1 MRAFAARVT
10 AMPKTSDRRVVAA
23 GALAGTPPTL
33 IVLIEIVL
41 LGVAGSMLWTLGV
54 NYEGLTGSAASKIH
68 PSTYLL
74 VTAFIG
80 IALRTGD
87 PIGYCVTAARLRPA
101 SLLLLICALIMA
113 AHIATRGATGLSG
126 AIDTFVAPALL
137 VILLARAD
145 ERAMR
150 RMEIALHALM
160 TVNAIWALAE
170 FFTRTVVFPYRFDG
184 EAFPTDLRSAALQGH
199 PLTNATLTCCYL
211 LALLS
216 GGRTLPEK
224 LKPPLVVL
232 QAAALVVCGGRSAM
246 VVAVVLGAV
255 YLLSSAHRVLR
266 AGRVSLPRA
275 ALAIFF
281 LTLAPLVVGAL
292 VWSGFFDILVGRFEA
307 DGGSANARVEMF
319 ALFEQLPLRDLVF
332 GPDNALV
339 DSLRRI
345 QGLEWGIE
353 NPLVKMV
360 LYQGILVT
368 AIMAIAFTLFM
379 VEIARNGRR
388 GLWLPMLAF
397 LLILQT
403 SESIGGKTTM
413 LSKFALIA
421 LCMYRAAPR
430 APHSIGMVRPSEAT
444 IAGSRAREE
453 SSMIPMPSNRFQNAQ
468 GRPKSSA
475 VSRTSRM

>member
-1 MRAFAARVT
+1 MRAFAARFART
-10 AMPKTSDRRVVAA
+10 APTPDRRAS
-23 GALAGTPPTL
+23 ALAATPPNL
-33 IVLIEIVL
+33 MVGIEIIL

-74 VTAFIG
+74 VVAFIG

-87 PIGYCVTAARLRPA
+87 PIGYCIAAARLRPA
-101 SLLLLICALIMA
+101 SLVLLISALIMA

-137 VILLARAD
+137 VMLLARSD

-160 TVNAIWALAE
+160 TVNAVWALAE
-170 FFTRTVVFPYRFDG
+170 FFTKTVVFPYRFDG
-184 EAFPTDLRSAALQGH
+184 DAFPTDLRSAALQGH
-199 PLTNATLTCCYL
+199 PLTNATLICCYL
-211 LALLS
+211 MALLS

-224 LKPPLVVL
+224 FKPPLVAL

-246 VVAVVLGAV
+246 VVAVILGAV
-255 YLLSSAHRVLR
+255 YLLASAHRVLR
-266 AGRVSLPRA
+266 GGRLSVPHA
-275 ALAIFF
+275 ALTIFF
-281 LTLAPLVVGAL
+281 LTLAPLVVGTL

-379 VEIARNGRR
+379 AEIARNGRR

-397 LLILQT
+397 LLIIQT

-430 APHSIGMVRPSEAT
+430 AAYSAGMVRPSEAT
-444 IAGSRAREE
+444 IAGSSARVE
-453 SSMIPMPSNRFQNAQ
+453 SSITPMPSKRFQNAQ
-468 GRPKSSA
+468 GRPRSSA
-475 VSRTSRM
+475 VSRTSRI